1 VFITI
6 LSALGAQVMA
16 QGVTTASISGIVTD
30 ASGEPLPGAT
40 VVAVHTPT
48 GTQYATA
55 TLGTGKY
62 NFPNARVGG
71 PYTITATFVGYHEQK
86 QEGIQLGLGQA
97 YTYDFKLTESNVQ
110 LSEVVVTGTAN
121 QTLNADRTGA
131 ATNINREQ
139 FERLPTITRSF
150 QDFSVLSPQAGT
162 GFTFGGRSNLYN
174 NFSIDGATSNNVF
187 GLSAVPG
194 GQSNAQPVSVDA
206 IQEITVAVAPYDVR
220 QGSFTGAGVNAVT
233 RSGTNDFQGSVYG
246 FYRNQSLVGRKIGG
260 AEQSVL
266 NFNYYNTGFRLGGP
280 IVKNKLFF
288 FVNAELEKRID
299 PAVTFPADGS
309 DASGRAYQQTTEELT
324 RLRNFLLDPNKPGGW
339 TYDPGTFEN
348 FDVPTQSSKFLAKL
362 DWNLSEKHKVT
373 LRYNQLNS
381 FRDIPPSNSGGFGS
395 SPPGGRQNS
404 NNALPF
410 SNSWYRQN
418 QNLYSII
425 GEVNSSFSNKFANSL
440 TLGYSAFR
448 DYRETAGGGEPPN
461 FPTVD
466 IVGPTGNTLTT
477 FGAEPFTP
485 NNVLSQDILQ
495 FNDNFT
501 VYLGNHTVTVGTANE
516 FFRFNNVFTPQIRG
530 VYQFNSI
537 NDFISNVENPSRAT
551 GANNYASQYLLQYS
565 ALRND
570 PTPNADWSATQ
581 LGFYAQDEF
590 TGLKNLKLT
599 AGLRVDVPVFPT
611 QLPNNVISDEA
622 TFAGGERIQVGQLPK
637 SSLLWSPRV
646 GFNWD
651 VLGDRSTQ
659 VRGGTGIFTGRIPF
673 VWISNQVGNN
683 GLFFGTVQ
691 QTSQAGTPVFNP
703 DPLGTTPT
711 LSDTVPAGVPLATS
725 FTINSTVRN
734 FRFPQVFR
742 TNLAID
748 QALPWGMIAT
758 VEAIYTKDIN
768 AIFLRDANLSDPV
781 GTLNGDGRPLYGAVA
796 GDLAVASPNDR
807 RLNDPIVQ
815 ALVLDNTNRGYS
827 WSITGQLQKTFDRGF
842 YANVAYTFTDSR
854 DLNSQSGSTA
864 GGLFTGNQI
873 VGDLNNPTLS
883 YSSNLTPHR
892 VVASAS
898 YRKEYLNF
906 LATTFSFT
914 YVGRSGNT
922 FSYAYGG
929 SPNSDGINNND
940 LIYIPRNQNEIL
952 LTTTDARDT
961 RTVDQIW
968 QQLDSYISQD
978 EYLNSRRGQYA
989 ERNGAVAPWVNVL
1002 NIRLLQ
1008 DFYID
1013 VAGKRNTLQF
1023 SWEVVNFL
1031 NLLNSNWGLVRIPA
1045 RTNLIGFSG
1054 YETPHTATAPTTG
1067 RPIYTFA
1074 TNPDNSALNGSFVNN
1089 NIIDS
1094 RWQMQFGLRYI
1105 FN

>member
-1 VFITI
+1 MLFTI
-6 LSALGAQVMA
+6 LSALGTRVMA
-16 QGVTTASISGIVTD
+16 QGVTTASISGTVTD
-30 ASGEPLPGAT
+30 ANGEPLPGAT
-40 VVAVHTPT
+40 VIAVHTPT

-246 FYRNQSLVGRKIGG
+246 FYRNQSLVGDKIGG
-260 AEQSVL
+260 AEQPVL

-299 PAVTFPADGS
+299 PAVTFPAGGS
-309 DASGRAYQQTTEELT
+309 DANGRAYQQTAEDLT
-324 RLRNFLLDPNKPGGW
+324 RLRDFLLDPNKPGGW

-362 DWNLSEKHKVT
+362 DWNLSDKHKVT

-395 SPPGGRQNS
+395 APPGGRQNS

-418 QNLYSII
+418 QNLYSVI

-440 TLGYSAFR
+440 TVGYSAFR
-448 DYRETAGGGEPPN
+448 DFRETAGGGEAPN

-466 IVGPTGNTLTT
+466 IVGPTGQTLTT

-485 NNVLSQDILQ
+485 NNVLSQDIVQ

-537 NDFISNVENPSRAT
+537 NDFISNVENPSQAT

-565 ALRND
+565 ALRNN

-590 TGLKNLKLT
+590 TGFKNLKLT

-611 QLPNNVISDEA
+611 TLPNNVVSDAA
-622 TFAGGERIQVGQLPK
+622 TFSGGERIQVGQLPK

-651 VLGDRSTQ
+651 AKGDRSTQ

-683 GLFFGTVQ
+683 GLFFGTIQ
-691 QTSQAGTPVFNP
+691 QTTQATTPVFSPNP
-703 DPLGTTPT
+703 LANAPELPDTLGT
-711 LSDTVPAGVPLATS
+711 GEPLART

-768 AIFLRDANLSDPV
+768 AIFLRDANLSEPV
-781 GTLNGDGRPLYGAVA
+781 GVLNGDGRPLYGAAA
-796 GDLAVASPNDR
+796 GDLAVAPPNDR
-807 RLNDPIVQ
+807 RINDRVVQ

-842 YANVAYTFTDSR
+842 YANVAYTYTDSR

-873 VGDLNNPTLS
+873 VGDLNNPTLA

-898 YRKEYLNF
+898 YRKEYLGL

-940 LIYIPRNQNEIL
+940 LLYIPRNREEIL

-961 RTVDQIW
+961 RTTDQIW
-968 QQLDSYISQD
+968 EQLDNYISQD

-989 ERNGAVAPWVNVL
+989 ERNGAVAPWVNAL

-1008 DFYID
+1008 DFYIN
-1013 VAGKRNTLQF
+1013 VGGKRNTLQF

-1031 NLLNSNWGLVRIPA
+1031 NLLNSRWGLVRIPA

-1054 YETPHTATAPTTG
+1054 YETPHTANAPTTG

-1074 TNPDNSALNGSFVNN
+1074 TNPDNSALNNTFINN
-1089 NIIDS
+1089 NVIDS